1 MEASHH
7 HQSPSPRQSYHMEA
21 IFHAIYKREFSLRIG
36 GELVD
41 RDSDGWMADARK
53 YFDNCGG
60 STGQGQARRRF
71 LPPKR
76 TFAVVTQ
83 HRLISI
89 PDRTRWHE
97 WRGRS
102 TAVVTAAHRPSAWV
116 MVVRGRTLQGRGVT
130 ASRRG
135 DGRESAG
142 GGVGWKEREER
153 EAREK
158 WKGRT
163 VARVVGAKRERVGSS
178 HADRNG
184 PTEFYPT
191 IREARRGS
199 GPRPTAATARNAR
212 PASVFPPSLGK
223 LVSLSKGRD

>member
-1 MEASHH
+1 
-7 HQSPSPRQSYHMEA
+7 
-21 IFHAIYKREFSLRIG
+21 
-36 GELVD
+36 
-41 RDSDGWMADARK
+41 
-53 YFDNCGG
+53 
-60 STGQGQARRRF
+60 
-71 LPPKR
+71 
-76 TFAVVTQ
+76 
-83 HRLISI
+83 
-89 PDRTRWHE
+89 
-97 WRGRS
+97 
-102 TAVVTAAHRPSAWV
+102 

-223 LVSLSKGRD
+223 LVSLSKGRDQQWSDPRGKVVRVLSRVHHVGGRDPSRFRRVPRRRAAGEFSVFP